1 MAEVVLENL
10 TLRYPGATEVAVKGI
25 DLTIPDKKYLVLLGP
40 SGCGKTSTLRMIAGL
55 ERPTAGQVIIDGQVV
70 NDLYAGDRD
79 IAMVFQSY
87 ALYPHKTVRDNLAS
101 CLKKRTSDKKEIDDR
116 IRSVADKFSI
126 KDVLP
131 SYPREISIGQQQRVA
146 LARALIRRPKVF
158 LLDEPLS
165 NLDTT
170 LKSEMRTFFKQLHQE
185 VQITS
190 VHVTHDQ
197 VEAQGLGDIVV
208 IMDEGIIRQVGSPQ
222 DVYNNPS
229 DLFVAGFMGSP
240 AMNFIEGTIRGD
252 GDFFFDFSSG
262 TLPLPGYLAEKANR
276 IPERKGRRIV
286 LGVRPE
292 HFLVFNKEVGHSFS
306 LPLLVLEYRGNEVV
320 MNFKLAERIVRIKKD
335 RDQLGFVP
343 QSGDTLYLKLPENYT
358 YLFDLQTEKRI
369 ALE

>member
-1 MAEVVLENL
+1 MAEVVLEDL
-10 TLRYPGATEVAVKGI
+10 TLRYPGATEEAVKGI

-55 ERPTAGQVIIDGQVV
+55 EKPTAGRVRIDGQVV
-70 NDLYAGDRD
+70 NDLYAGERD

-87 ALYPHKTVRDNLAS
+87 ALYPHKTVRENLAS
-101 CLKKRTSDKKEIDDR
+101 CLKKRITDKKEIDDR

-126 KDVLP
+126 EDVLH

-185 VQITS
+185 VQTTS

-197 VEAQGLGDIVV
+197 IEAQALGDIVV
-208 IMDEGIIRQVGSPQ
+208 IMDEGIIRQVGFPQ
-222 DVYNNPS
+222 DVYNNPA
-229 DLFVAGFMGSP
+229 DFFVAGFMGSP
-240 AMNFIEGTIRGD
+240 AMNFVEGTIRQD
-252 GDFFFDFSSG
+252 GDFFLDFSEGS
-262 TLPLPGYLAEKANR
+262 LPLPPYFAEKVEK
-276 IPERKGRRIV
+276 IPESAGKKV
-286 LGVRPE
+286 VVGVRPE
-292 HFLVFNKEVGHSFS
+292 HFLVFNKEVDDSFP

-320 MNFKLAERIVRIKKD
+320 MNFELSERIVRIRKD
-335 RDQLGFVP
+335 RDELGFVP
-343 QSGDTLYLKLPENYT
+343 HTGENLHLKLPEDYT
-358 YLFDLQTEKRI
+358 YLFDYDTGERI
-369 ALE
+369 DLE